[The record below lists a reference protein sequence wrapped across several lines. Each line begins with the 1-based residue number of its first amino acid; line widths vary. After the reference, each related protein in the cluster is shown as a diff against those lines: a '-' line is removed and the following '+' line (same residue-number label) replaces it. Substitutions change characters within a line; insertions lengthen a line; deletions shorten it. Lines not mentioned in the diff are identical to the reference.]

1 MYATD
6 FVFDDRKL
14 SSYGLMI
21 GKIGSNSGHSLI
33 SPAEDAM
40 LRRWLIRKDGY
51 HWIHFLQR
59 DFEDIFYK
67 VTIHLNP
74 FYVSG
79 RLIGYEATVT
89 SNCEYG
95 FSQ

>member
-1 MYATD
+1 
-6 FVFDDRKL
+6 
-14 SSYGLMI
+14 
-21 GKIGSNSGHSLI
+21 
-33 SPAEDAM
+33 M